1 MNFESNKG
9 KILQVY
15 GLINPEDL
23 GFTLPHE
30 HFYVDLRK
38 NHQLPEDLTKSEFEI
53 ILGEKAKEKM
63 DKALKREVNLVQEK
77 IA

>member
-9 KILQVY
+9 KILTVN

-38 NHQLPEDLTKSEFEI
+38 NHQLPEDLTKSE
-53 ILGEKAKEKM
+53 LDYCNAK
-63 DKALKREVNLVQEK
+63 LNLSNLAYARAGYPLQDNY
-77 IA
+77 I